1 MKQRFFSWEML
12 RKSVGTHNRHNQKKS
27 DIKMKIGGLYPP
39 SLQYTLVREKSQSV
53 SCAWKCWSTTN
64 LTWGGLQRTCTT
76 GQNHAAGLSRN
87 LPDIKYQ
94 SNPLQGHLCCECIIY
109 SVSRSCNT
117 VLIFFHITCSRH
129 LSYKSVL
136 ETFFGYQFTR
146 TRWISKLRSALILRA
161 ASKALMESWAA
172 FRQGFDG
179 SSLEIQRK
187 QVWKAG
193 LSLYDLTP

>member
-1 MKQRFFSWEML
+1 MVCLVVFFITNGNTHQLQTKQNETAFLQLRNVEKVSWN
-12 RKSVGTHNRHNQKKS
+12 SQPKKS

-109 SVSRSCNT
+109 SVSRSCIDILPYHMFKAP
-117 VLIFFHITCSRH
+117 LIQIC
-129 LSYKSVL
+129 LGNL
-136 ETFFGYQFTR
+136 FGNLF
-146 TRWISKLRSALILRA
+146 WIPIHTDPMNLQAEVCADTACRI
-161 ASKALMESWAA
+161 
-172 FRQGFDG
+172 
-179 SSLEIQRK
+179 
-187 QVWKAG
+187 
-193 LSLYDLTP
+193 